1 MMIKETLIHSSDCR
15 RHRDFPE
22 IEFGVEREEP
32 KKREPTEKKKTLLLL
47 RSVRPLLVSTPTLY
61 YRIYNIFVR
70 SRLDDDM
77 L

>member
-32 KKREPTEKKKTLLLL
+32 KKRNRPREKNSSS